1 MRPADPEATYD
12 WRDADEVEPPEFT
25 QLDAFARGWY
35 EGQSGFAEWYWP
47 NRLRSDASALAGAAV
62 GEESWQAT
70 EGLFAFDG
78 ALIDAPI
85 LAVAAGLVPPSA
97 YAAVPG
103 RVAPAIG
110 EGRPQAGAARDSQDA
125 FRVLDVTFL
134 THIDPVSAVD
144 QPSNPVPEAIEAFLM
159 QHATEDVLAVEV
171 P

>member
-1 MRPADPEATYD
+1 M
-12 WRDADEVEPPEFT
+12 
-25 QLDAFARGWY
+25 
-35 EGQSGFAEWYWP
+35 S
-47 NRLRSDASALAGAAV
+47 
-62 GEESWQAT
+62 
-70 EGLFAFDG
+70 
-78 ALIDAPI
+78 IDAPI

-110 EGRPQAGAARDSQDA
+110 EGRPQSGATRDSEDA

-144 QPSNPVPEAIEAFLM
+144 QPSNPVPAAVEAFLM
-159 QHATEDVLAVEV
+159 QHATADALTVEV